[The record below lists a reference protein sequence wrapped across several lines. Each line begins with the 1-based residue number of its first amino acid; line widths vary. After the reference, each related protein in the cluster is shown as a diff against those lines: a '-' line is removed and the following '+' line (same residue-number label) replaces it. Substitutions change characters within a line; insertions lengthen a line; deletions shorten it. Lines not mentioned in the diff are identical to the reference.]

1 MTGPVMRLYHTG
13 IIVDDLNRAM
23 ASWGEALGLHWAPP
37 RTSTVP
43 LRCPDGVVGREV
55 RFTYSLQGPHYIEL
69 LEQVDPSPYLN
80 VTGGRH
86 VHHLGYFTNDLARA
100 AQDLEA
106 KGFRMELSG
115 VADDGGV
122 ARATF
127 HYSEQSPSMWIE
139 LVSHEIATEIGDWI
153 RSAAEAKGIPYIS
166 PFELEDEDSVVGL
179 SVP

>member
-1 MTGPVMRLYHTG
+1 MRLYHTG
-13 IIVDDLNRAM
+13 IIVDDLDQAM
-23 ASWGEALGLHWAPP
+23 ASWGDALGLLWAPP

-69 LEQVDPSPYLN
+69 LEQIDPSPYLN

-100 AQDLEA
+100 AQELED

-115 VADDGGV
+115 VGDDGGV

-127 HYSEQSPSMWIE
+127 HYSELSPGMWIE
-139 LVSHEIATEIGDWI
+139 LVSHEIAEEIGDWI
-153 RSAAEAKGIPYIS
+153 RTSAEANGIPYIS
-166 PFELEDEDSVVGL
+166 PFELDDEGATEAPTAPVSL
-179 SVP
+179 P